1 MRQQNAARLLHDT
14 RSTIYEATKMLLPAG
29 QGKVNV
35 TESRSRCGGLL
46 TECRWNG
53 KYHGPR
59 TTGVLTNRAPPLSG
73 RWKRSLCLM
82 PRSRR
87 GGSRGAGSPPP
98 ASPPRA
104 SRRSAPPP
112 CSGFTGAP
120 GHSRRTARGTS
131 CRLVHQ
137 IQFSSSSRRFHRT
150 QSLRVPFHPG
160 CPFILIPLALP
171 RALLK
176 LGS

>member
-14 RSTIYEATKMLLPAG
+14 RSTIYEDASSSWPGESKCHG
-29 QGKVNV
+29 V
-35 TESRSRCGGLL
+35 TESVRRIADGVSVEWEIPR
-46 TECRWNG
+46 TTD
-53 KYHGPR
+53 HG

-104 SRRSAPPP
+104 SRRSAP
-112 CSGFTGAP
+112 
-120 GHSRRTARGTS
+120 RRALVPLALLGIQDVRTYGTS

-137 IQFSSSSRRFHRT
+137 ITKFNFLPARGASIAPSPS
-150 QSLRVPFHPG
+150 G
-160 CPFILIPLALP
+160 CPFILGALSSSFHWRFLVP
-171 RALLK
+171 
-176 LGS
+176 S